1 MSDFVHSFLFKNTRI
16 TDSGDK
22 VTASMVMDSS
32 KEGWVGIPHGGIGMG
47 AIMEFVPGIGLAVS
61 GKREHPYPMICNF
74 RMGGSEGRVGNTVL
88 IEAETSDAG
97 ITGRISIEGG
107 AMPYITGNI
116 VLGNRVSEIDDYTRT
131 YVPSDFTQIEGR
143 LDHLPHYRNCFV
155 CGVERRLPGLKRRF
169 HLWKSLNGNIVCAF
183 AGFNDEDN
191 KTFYRFERGGC
202 IHPMGLLA
210 VLDETMG
217 WAGFF
222 SSANGGVSV
231 RLNYKLLREIR
242 IHEKL
247 VFFGRGEKVTGR
259 IDKRMMFW
267 ASGCGVVM
275 KEDGSFEK
283 VMESS
288 GQWYVMAA
296 LTDQMRTELIP
307 VDLTEN
313 AFAIAEAR
321 NQGTFPA

>member
-1 MSDFVHSFLFKNTRI
+1 MSDFVHSFLFKNTCI
-16 TDSGDK
+16 AHAGDK
-22 VTASMVMDSS
+22 ASASMVMDSS

-47 AIMEFVPGIGLAVS
+47 AIMEFVPGIGLTVS
-61 GKREHPYPMICNF
+61 GVSEHLYPMICNF
-74 RMGGSEGRVGNTVL
+74 RMGGSEGRVGDTVL

-97 ITGRISIEGG
+97 TTGRISVEGST
-107 AMPYITGNI
+107 MPYITGDI
-116 VLGNRVSEIDDYTRT
+116 VLRNEISEIDDYTRT
-131 YVPSDFTQIEGR
+131 YVPSDYTQIEGK

-155 CGVERRLPGLKRRF
+155 CGVDRKLPGLKRRF
-169 HLWKSLNGNIVCAF
+169 HLWKSPNDNIVCAF
-183 AGFNDEDN
+183 AGFNDEDK
-191 KTFYRFERGGC
+191 KTFYRFERNGF

-231 RLNYKLLREIR
+231 RINYKLLRKIR

-247 VFFGRGEKVTGR
+247 VFFGRGEKVMGR
-259 IDKRMMFW
+259 INKRMLFW

-275 KEDGSFEK
+275 KDDGSFEK
-283 VMESS
+283 VVESS
-288 GQWYVMAA
+288 GQWYAMAA

-307 VDLTEN
+307 ADLTEN
-313 AFAIAEAR
+313 AFAIARAKK
-321 NQGTFPA
+321 